1 MASAIQQY
9 TATPEMACMAATI
22 QNVRGVE
29 CVVIST
35 TGVFGDRLAGDA
47 YNLIGRAGDHHHNES
62 LPHIVDEYG
71 RSPILHVTW
80 MMTSVLPPILVDQS
94 QITDQVGGRIEVPN
108 VVLKE

>member
-47 YNLIGRAGDHHHNES
+47 YNLIGRAVDHRHNLS

-71 RSPILHVTW
+71 PIPHFLCYVDDGIGVALHLPLLPTTDGSPYYATC
-80 MMTSVLPPILVDQS
+80 P
-94 QITDQVGGRIEVPN
+94 R
-108 VVLKE
+108 